1 MLFDQWAL
9 LIHIQ
14 VRFVYESLRRLRP
27 GVPIMPLYGKQKQMK
42 RMAIFKDFAKKQAAV
57 SAHTNMHT
65 LISLLI
71 PALGLD
77 CDRHCCSWA

>member
-1 MLFDQWAL
+1 M
-9 LIHIQ
+9 Q

-57 SAHTNMHT
+57 SAQMHPF
-65 LISLLI
+65 LFLSVA
-71 PALGLD
+71 ALGID
-77 CDRHCCSWA
+77 CN